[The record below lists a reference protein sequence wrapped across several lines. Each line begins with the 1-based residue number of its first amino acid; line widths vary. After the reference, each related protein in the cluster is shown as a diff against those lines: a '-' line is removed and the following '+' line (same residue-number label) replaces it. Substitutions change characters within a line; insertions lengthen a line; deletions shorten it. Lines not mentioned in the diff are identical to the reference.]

1 MRQQLSLFIFAF
13 ALGLFVISCGG
24 KKVDG
29 DSLSRIPASENAV
42 FSVNWSQLLEKAG
55 PEQLLASVE
64 KAGTG
69 AKSKEEDAQILKELI
84 LDPASKGL
92 DVKKSAY
99 GYLSLEG
106 EEPMGTVM
114 LPIGDGK
121 KFEEFLGASKTL
133 ATEKKEGYTLINKKD
148 AEGDKDV
155 IVGFDGA
162 FLVVCWG
169 EGDLS
174 TRLANF
180 FESKPEKSMADNTDL
195 KSLLSQG
202 NDINLWVN
210 STGLYNIAKKD
221 PSNQQAVMG
230 LSFLGLDAKKLDDN
244 NIGMS
249 MNFKKGKMVMNAKGN
264 FNEKLE
270 KEFGKLFA
278 KGVSKDF
285 RQFIPKTDYIGAVAL
300 SLNTEEL
307 YNYLEGRGLS
317 AMADMQMAK
326 MGLNTKEIL
335 GGLTGNMVVV
345 SYENKG
351 SNFRELPSLTV
362 VELKDQTII
371 DKLMQL
377 AKKNGLPLT
386 KKDNRIYSEK
396 MPEAGTLLLKDN
408 FAIFSNSTALL
419 EQVEKGLASGD
430 QLESAKFKKL
440 SEGWMT
446 VDFTD
451 FQQYANFMNAQRNP
465 FGSSQ
470 NDTEL
475 LKNASISAKGSTIEY
490 VMQAKDE
497 KTNILKQLIEQEANQ

>member
-1 MRQQLSLFIFAF
+1 MKQSLSLFILAF
-13 ALGLFVISCGG
+13 SLGFFVISCGG
-24 KKVDG
+24 GKVDQ

-42 FSVNWSQLLEKAG
+42 FSVNWKQLLDKAG
-55 PEQLLASVE
+55 PDQLLASIE
-64 KAGTG
+64 
-69 AKSKEEDAQILKELI
+69 KSKAESEEEDAQILKELI
-84 LDPASKGL
+84 QDPASKGL

-99 GYLSLEG
+99 GYLSLDG
-106 EEPMGTVM
+106 EDPMGTLM
-114 LPIGDGK
+114 LPIANAK
-121 KFEEFLGASKTL
+121 KFEEFVAASKTL
-133 ATEKKEGYTLINKKD
+133 STEKKESYTILNSTKSK
-148 AEGDKDV
+148 AGKEV
-155 IVGFDGA
+155 AVGFDGA

-174 TRLANF
+174 TRLTNF
-180 FESKPEKSMADNTDL
+180 FGSKPEKSMANNADL
-195 KSLLSQG
+195 KSLLSKG

-210 STGLYNIAKKD
+210 STGLYDIAKKD
-221 PSNQQAVMG
+221 PSNQQTVMG
-230 LSFLGLDAKKLDDN
+230 LAFVGLDSKKLDDN
-244 NIGMS
+244 NLALS
-249 MNFKKGKMVMNAKGN
+249 MNFENGKMVMNAKGN

-285 RQFIPKTDYIGAVAL
+285 RQFIPKTDYIGALAL

-326 MGLNTKEIL
+326 MGLNTKEML
-335 GGLTGNMVVV
+335 DGLTGNMVVA

-351 SNFRELPSLTV
+351 SNFRELPSLTI
-362 VELKDQTII
+362 VELKDQAII

-386 KKDNRIYSEK
+386 KKDNRIYSEN

-440 SEGWMT
+440 SEGWMA
-446 VDFTD
+446 VDFRD

-475 LKNASISAKGSTIEY
+475 LKSATISAKGSDIEY
-490 VMQAKDE
+490 VMQTKDE
-497 KTNILKQLIEQEANQ
+497 KTNILKQLMEKKANQ

>member
-1 MRQQLSLFIFAF
+1 MKQSLSLFILAF
-13 ALGLFVISCGG
+13 TLGFFVISCGG
-24 KKVDG
+24 GKVDQ

-42 FSVNWSQLLEKAG
+42 FSVNWKQLLDKAG
-55 PEQLLASVE
+55 PDQLLASIE
-64 KAGTG
+64 ESKAE
-69 AKSKEEDAQILKELI
+69 SAQILKELI
-84 LDPASKGL
+84 QDPASKGL
-92 DVKKSAY
+92 DVKKRAY
-99 GYLSLEG
+99 GYLSLDG
-106 EEPMGTVM
+106 EDPMGTVVM
-114 LPIGDGK
+114 LPIANAK

-133 ATEKKEGYTLINKKD
+133 LTEKKEGYTLINEKN
-148 AEGDKDV
+148 AEGDKEV
-155 IVGFDGA
+155 AVGFDGA

-180 FESKPEKSMADNTDL
+180 FGKKTEKSMANNADL
-195 KSLLSQG
+195 KSLLSKG
-202 NDINLWVN
+202 NDLNLWVN
-210 STGLYNIAKKD
+210 STGLYDMAKKD

-230 LSFLGLDAKKLDDN
+230 LAFVGLDSKKLDDN
-244 NIGMS
+244 NIDMN
-249 MNFKKGKMVMNAKGN
+249 MNFENGKMVMNAKGN

-300 SLNTEEL
+300 SLDTEEL

-335 GGLTGNMVVV
+335 GGLTGNIVVA

-351 SNFRELPSLTV
+351 SNFRELPSLTI
-362 VELKDQTII
+362 VELKDQAII

-386 KKDNRIYSEK
+386 KKDNRIYSEN

-440 SEGWMT
+440 SEGWMA
-446 VDFTD
+446 VDFRD

-475 LKNASISAKGSTIEY
+475 LKSASISAKGSNIES
-490 VMQAKDE
+490 VMQTKGQ
-497 KTNILKQLIEQEANQ
+497 KTNILKQLMEQEANQ